1 MLHFIGRTLWPSL
14 ARTAGFDVRRM
25 TGASFVDF
33 GLFLKDRDL
42 GFLLF
47 FPEIVPEEERRA
59 QRQNRQEKFEEAF
72 HRNLPSLILWKC
84 RKKSIGC
91 NFETAPI

>member
-1 MLHFIGRTLWPSL
+1 MLHFIGRTLGPSR
-14 ARTAGFDVRRM
+14 ARTAEFYVQRM
-25 TGASFVDF
+25 SDASLGAF

-47 FPEIVPEEERRA
+47 FPEIVTEEEHRA

-84 RKKSIGC
+84 QKKSNGC

>member
-1 MLHFIGRTLWPSL
+1 MLHFIGRTLGPSR
-14 ARTAGFDVRRM
+14 ARTAEFYVQRM
-25 TGASFVDF
+25 TDASLGTF

-42 GFLLF
+42 GFFLF
-47 FPEIVPEEERRA
+47 FPEIVTEEEHRA

-72 HRNLPSLILWKC
+72 HRNLPSFILWKC
-84 RKKSIGC
+84 TKKSIGC